1 MMRTTRQELLND
13 LLTLIDQADGNKRK
27 VENITY
33 DAARRV
39 VVATF
44 KDRTKKEVSTGEYA
58 GSLFLKKVVNMV
70 L

>member
-1 MMRTTRQELLND
+1 MRTTRQELLDD

-27 VENITY
+27 VEKIIY
-33 DAARRV
+33 DAARRT

-44 KDRTKKEVSTGEYA
+44 KDRTTKEVNTGEYA